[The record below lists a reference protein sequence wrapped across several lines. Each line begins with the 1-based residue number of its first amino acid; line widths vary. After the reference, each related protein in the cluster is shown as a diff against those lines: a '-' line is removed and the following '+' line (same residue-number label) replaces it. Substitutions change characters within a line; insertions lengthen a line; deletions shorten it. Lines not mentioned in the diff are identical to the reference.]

1 MGLGIR
7 HAVEHSWHKR
17 FFIIII
23 IIQDLYSAMKSKD
36 TEAQR
41 LQAMFFFIFVTFF
54 YLFNVLKKYFL
65 HLWRDDVLGSTGA
78 TGREGLQG
86 PRGPTGLLGLQGY
99 TGQPGGFGRQGYTG
113 ATGRRG
119 VAGMSITATSL
130 SYLPNSCLN
139 LQIF

>member
-41 LQAMFFFIFVTFF
+41 LQAMFFLFLSRFF
-54 YLFNVLKKYFL
+54 YLFNVLKNIFYIC
-65 HLWRDDVLGSTGA
+65 
-78 TGREGLQG
+78 
-86 PRGPTGLLGLQGY
+86 
-99 TGQPGGFGRQGYTG
+99 
-113 ATGRRG
+113 G
-119 VAGMSITATSL
+119 VMM
-130 SYLPNSCLN
+130 
-139 LQIF
+139 F